1 MDTGEISV
9 RISVHLIVTEHV
21 IKQAGTVR
29 FVNLDTGEILVNT
42 NVPKIAMGH
51 VTVTLDIVTH
61 AKQMNIME
69 TLVYRLVLRTVTIKV
84 VIKNRDIVLIVFLV
98 HMARPAS
105 KNVVIAKLEF
115 VIKKMELAQ
124 SVY

>member
-1 MDTGEISV
+1 MIKQTGNV
-9 RISVHLIVTEHV
+9 RIA
-21 IKQAGTVR
+21 K
-29 FVNLDTGEILVNT
+29 LDTGEILVNT
-42 NVPKIAMGH
+42 NVPQIAMGH
-51 VTVTLDIVTH
+51 VTEGMDIVTH
-61 AKQMNIME
+61 ARQMNIME
-69 TLVYRLVLRTVTIKV
+69 TRVYRLVLRTVTIKV